1 MMWKPFFAGNRYVSC
16 VRSLQCEILYKNI
29 QNFVWRKSF
38 LNPVSLWYNKENY
51 FCENLFMEMDM
62 DLYEKLTLLADAAK
76 YDVSCSSS
84 GSRRQ
89 GKKGGLGDA
98 SYAGICHSWT
108 ADGRCIS
115 LLKILMT
122 NSCIYDCEYCV
133 NRRSHDTLRAVLTPE
148 EIVTLTIQF
157 YKRNYIEGLFLS
169 SGILRSP
176 DYTTELLIK
185 TARLLRER
193 EHFNG
198 YIHMKG
204 IPGTDGKLLNELG
217 RYVDRLSVNMELPSA
232 RSLALLAPQK
242 SRNSIVSPMKFIR
255 DRIEERKEERKM
267 SRHAPLFVPAG
278 QTTQLIV
285 GASGESDRQILSLTE
300 GLYQAVG
307 LKRVYYSAYVPVMTG
322 KNLPVIARPPLLR
335 ENRLYQADWLLRFY
349 HFRAEELLTAAH
361 PDFDLEMDPKAF
373 WAMQHRGLFPVEV
386 NRASYE
392 MLLRVPGIGVQS
404 ALRIVKLRKYG
415 NLSVSS
421 LQRIGLIWKR
431 ARHFLTVSGRFYGSG
446 DPMSLRADLVSERKK
461 REIQEVSLFEGQ
473 V

>member
-1 MMWKPFFAGNRYVSC
+1 MN
-16 VRSLQCEILYKNI
+16 
-29 QNFVWRKSF
+29 
-38 LNPVSLWYNKENY
+38 
-51 FCENLFMEMDM
+51 M

-255 DRIEERKEERKM
+255 DRIEERKEEKKM